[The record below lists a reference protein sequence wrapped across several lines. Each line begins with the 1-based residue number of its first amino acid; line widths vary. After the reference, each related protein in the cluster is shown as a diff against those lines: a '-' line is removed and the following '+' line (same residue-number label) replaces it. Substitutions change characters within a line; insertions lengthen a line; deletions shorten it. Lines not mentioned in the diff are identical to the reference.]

1 MDVWRPQFLVLGVCS
16 VGQALAPGC
25 LTQSPGVSE
34 DCRSRPP
41 PLPSH
46 CVRLSPG
53 GAHTPVALKLP
64 GGGAAGLAGS
74 AVGACSGLKCC
85 AERTQ
90 VVSSLS
96 ELVLW

>member
-1 MDVWRPQFLVLGVCS
+1 MFLKTVTPQ
-16 VGQALAPGC
+16 
-25 LTQSPGVSE
+25 
-34 DCRSRPP
+34 PP

-53 GAHTPVALKLP
+53 GVHTPVALKLP

-74 AVGACSGLKCC
+74 VVGACSGLKYC

-90 VVSSLS
+90 VVSSLL
-96 ELVLW
+96 ELVLGEREVV

>member
-34 DCRSRPP
+34 DCRSQPP

-53 GAHTPVALKLP
+53 GAHTPVALQLP